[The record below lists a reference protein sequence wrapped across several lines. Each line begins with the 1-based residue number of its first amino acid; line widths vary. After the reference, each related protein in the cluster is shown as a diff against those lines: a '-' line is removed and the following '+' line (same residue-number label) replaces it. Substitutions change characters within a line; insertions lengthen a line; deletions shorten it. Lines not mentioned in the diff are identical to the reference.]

1 MARVFEHL
9 DDTTEP
15 SPGVGELAS
24 VLRRARSI
32 RTRRSVATVTAVC
45 VILAAVL
52 GGFAVSRT
60 SNTKI
65 TSVETAY
72 AFDTFKGPL
81 EIGTAV
87 PTPALLTTVFA
98 NGQDGFALAAH
109 RGTALLAITTDGGDA
124 WQVQN
129 DSLPAGY
136 GQSDGFP
143 GQIEFIGT
151 HGYLWGGAPEPNGSM
166 PLWVSDDRGS
176 TWTQAFVGPNVFD
189 VSAIGANVWALIG
202 NCDTSVPGP
211 CPLSIEQSDDW
222 GSSWQPTA
230 GSGFAKANGP
240 VGPRS
245 VELARISLSH
255 SYVLTTD
262 GPSSGSPTMALY
274 YTGDGGQAWQTL
286 SVPCAANVGLGAEL
300 AASSTDDLWLLCGG
314 QGSAGSQPKE
324 LYRSSDGGLTWSL
337 TAQAPGEGSQP
348 PSAVPPSSLPLGGY
362 IAPLSI
368 GHRNLA
374 VLSSTTAWIDPMGT
388 SLYKTTDGGQSWSAV
403 SDLESEG
410 IDGGGGGNVTFISA
424 TQGWLCIYGMG
435 LWHTTNGVSW
445 VPLGL

>member
-1 MARVFEHL
+1 MFEHL

-202 NCDTSVPGP
+202 NLTLRYRGRARCR
-211 CPLSIEQSDDW
+211 LSNPTTGDPR
-222 GSSWQPTA
+222 GSRPPDLDLQRQT
-230 GSGFAKANGP
+230 
-240 VGPRS
+240 VRS
-245 VELARISLSH
+245 VHDLSNSH
-255 SYVLTTD
+255 ASRY
-262 GPSSGSPTMALY
+262 PTHM
-274 YTGDGGQAWQTL
+274 
-286 SVPCAANVGLGAEL
+286 
-300 AASSTDDLWLLCGG
+300 
-314 QGSAGSQPKE
+314 
-324 LYRSSDGGLTWSL
+324 
-337 TAQAPGEGSQP
+337 
-348 PSAVPPSSLPLGGY
+348 
-362 IAPLSI
+362 
-368 GHRNLA
+368 
-374 VLSSTTAWIDPMGT
+374 
-388 SLYKTTDGGQSWSAV
+388 
-403 SDLESEG
+403 
-410 IDGGGGGNVTFISA
+410 F
-424 TQGWLCIYGMG
+424 
-435 LWHTTNGVSW
+435 
-445 VPLGL
+445 

>member
-1 MARVFEHL
+1 
-9 DDTTEP
+9 
-15 SPGVGELAS
+15 
-24 VLRRARSI
+24 
-32 RTRRSVATVTAVC
+32 
-45 VILAAVL
+45 
-52 GGFAVSRT
+52 
-60 SNTKI
+60 
-65 TSVETAY
+65 
-72 AFDTFKGPL
+72 
-81 EIGTAV
+81 
-87 PTPALLTTVFA
+87 
-98 NGQDGFALAAH
+98 
-109 RGTALLAITTDGGDA
+109 
-124 WQVQN
+124 
-129 DSLPAGY
+129 
-136 GQSDGFP
+136 
-143 GQIEFIGT
+143 
-151 HGYLWGGAPEPNGSM
+151 
-166 PLWVSDDRGS
+166 
-176 TWTQAFVGPNVFD
+176 
-189 VSAIGANVWALIG
+189 
-202 NCDTSVPGP
+202 
-211 CPLSIEQSDDW
+211 
-222 GSSWQPTA
+222 
-230 GSGFAKANGP
+230 
-240 VGPRS
+240 
-245 VELARISLSH
+245 
-255 SYVLTTD
+255 
-262 GPSSGSPTMALY
+262 MALY